1 MGVCGRGIP
10 RSGRADEQLMK
21 GLDAVVGAGCQTSSL
36 LCVTAF
42 RSAGSPAA
50 SASSNPPRR
59 LHPVPFH
66 APLRS
71 LKTFGRMRDEMVFAA
86 LRCKRPKWLVF
97 WDLMRGKRFVEEEL
111 FYAPDEVRL
120 GAFCMLRGLRV
131 CATGE
136 LFHAPG
142 EARLRALGG
151 RPFES

>member
-1 MGVCGRGIP
+1 MGVGGNEIPRPGTGRAAIYERVGRGGWGRLPSKQPAVLPPYKVINKTSFKQQSTPTPTP
-10 RSGRADEQLMK
+10 R
-21 GLDAVVGAGCQTSSL
+21 
-36 LCVTAF
+36 
-42 RSAGSPAA
+42 
-50 SASSNPPRR
+50 
-59 LHPVPFH
+59 PVPW
-66 APLRS
+66 PLRS